1 MDQQLD
7 KDIVTEYY
15 CNSCKADI
23 KLTSKDPI
31 RFPNCGKYI
40 LCKKRDPNNII
51 QLQAI

>member
-7 KDIVTEYY
+7 KDLVTEYY

-31 RFPNCGKYI
+31 RCPKCGKYI